1 MTQLRVSLA
10 LLVVA
15 GCASAPEP
23 TPSQEL
29 TPARL
34 FPLTAGSAWSY
45 DVDTGDGNT
54 ALAITKVTE
63 AGSATAAVQ
72 GGEGLTRYE
81 LRPDGIFRTSLSGY
95 LLKAPVR
102 LGATW
107 PSGGGMQAEITRL
120 GLDLST
126 PAGNFRGCV
135 EVNERGAPS
144 GALIT
149 TTYCPDV
156 GPALVVSRMELL
168 TGKVEVVARLRGYQ
182 IGPAAHTEPNST
194 LTPVK

>member
-1 MTQLRVSLA
+1 MRLIARLGA
-10 LLVVA
+10 LVLIA

-23 TPSQEL
+23 KPTQEL

-45 DVDTGDGNT
+45 DVDTGDGTT

-63 AGSATAAVQ
+63 ASASVAAVQ

-81 LRPDGIFRTSLSGY
+81 LRPDGIFRSSLSGY
-95 LLKAPVR
+95 LLKSPIR

-107 PSGGGMQAEITRL
+107 ASGGGMQAEITRMNA
-120 GLDLST
+120 DLST
-126 PAGNFRGCV
+126 PAGEFHGCV

-156 GPALVVSRMELL
+156 GPAVVVSRIELL

-182 IGPAAHTEPNST
+182 IGSAAHAAEM
-194 LTPVK
+194 PVRQ